1 MSKLAYKTADRLT
14 AMANSA
20 DRANRG
26 VRLEGWM
33 IATGFSAAVW
43 AVAFFLVKV
52 AF

>member
-1 MSKLAYKTADRLT
+1 MSKLAYKTADRLYAAT
-14 AMANSA
+14 EST

-43 AVAFFLVKV
+43 AVAFFLIKV